1 VVNSARRPLI
11 TANQVTLAR
20 LIPMPLLSWLIYR
33 GADLGYTGNIYMW
46 SGLIA
51 GTLIGCTDWI
61 DGLLARKYGPT
72 VLGGLLDPIADKI
85 FIAFA
90 YTPFVDSRNPLVAWW
105 TVALMFQREFFV
117 TALRSAYEQRNLSLK
132 TSYLAKAKTW
142 TQMQGIGVMLLFPLL
157 ADQRTFL
164 TWLLAV
170 LVASPIIAMA
180 VLYVVRRTVWRGA
193 WVMTASV
200 LPILALHL
208 YGDTSL
214 SVWAI
219 MLYIVA
225 ITWISGFDYLVVGWR
240 QLRGRGDFS
249 RADAVR
255 LIGALALP
263 MLLYKVLVGPAPAWP
278 IFLILALELA
288 VGGLDNLLSHH
299 HRATKAL
306 AWGGRVLGV
315 CALLAVA
322 LVVPDYAGPLSILA
336 AAVSL
341 VGVSAEFWRGRDY
354 FLDKRIRD
362 KAQREAAAT
371 QPIAAAPGD
380 GERSG
385 AGPGERPEA

>member
-1 VVNSARRPLI
+1 MVSRRPLI

-20 LIPMPLLSWLIYR
+20 LIPMPLLSWLFYR
-33 GADLGYTGNIYMW
+33 GADLGYRGNIYMW

-90 YTPFVDSRNPLVAWW
+90 YTPFIDNSNPLVPWW

-117 TALRSAYEQRNLSLK
+117 TALRSAYEQRNLTLK

-157 ADQRTFL
+157 ADNRDYL
-164 TWLLAV
+164 TWLL
-170 LVASPIIAMA
+170 VASVVAPMIAMA

-193 WVMTASV
+193 FVMTASV

-208 YGDTSL
+208 YGDISL

-225 ITWISGFDYLVVGWR
+225 ITWFSGIDYLVVGWR

-255 LIGALALP
+255 LVGALVLP
-263 MLLYKVLVGPAPAWP
+263 MVLYKVLVGPAPAWP

-306 AWGGRVLGV
+306 AWGSRVLSV
-315 CALLAVA
+315 CALLAIA
-322 LVVPDYAGPLSILA
+322 LVVPAYAEPLSILA

-362 KAQREAAAT
+362 KAQREAAA
-371 QPIAAAPGD
+371 Q
-380 GERSG
+380 GEPPL
-385 AGPGERPEA
+385 AGP